1 MQNEDLDFVLHSAF
15 LVLRSFSE
23 RPMPKPG
30 YQTTE
35 HAVAWAVV
43 VLGAIAMWKATD
55 PAERV
60 SGLLSPAL
68 ASAAYSLSRGRAKSS
83 GPLDVTQTL
92 AELFRQ
98 RACGRQASDSKH
110 IKRAKD

>member
-1 MQNEDLDFVLHSAF
+1 MT
-15 LVLRSFSE
+15 
-23 RPMPKPG
+23 KPG

-35 HAVAWAVV
+35 HAIAWAVV

-60 SGLLSPAL
+60 SGLLSPAV
-68 ASAAYSLSRGRAKSS
+68 ASAAYSLSRGRAKAS

-92 AELFRQ
+92 AELFRE
-98 RACGRQASDSKH
+98 RASGLRPSDSKR